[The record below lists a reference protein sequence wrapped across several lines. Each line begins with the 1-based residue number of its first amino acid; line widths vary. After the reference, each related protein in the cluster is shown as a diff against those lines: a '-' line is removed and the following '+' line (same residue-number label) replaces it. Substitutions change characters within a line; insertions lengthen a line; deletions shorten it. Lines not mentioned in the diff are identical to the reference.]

1 MHVIKL
7 LNRCLI
13 NIYISGL
20 SCKNEDQYLL
30 DRKLSVSAQYTTN
43 DRDQSDEEGLVNAAS
58 EEHNDM
64 LSYLDNADL
73 NDYSHLKTTNIED
86 SQLTYI
92 PCKDGPPRLV
102 QKSAIVWFAESS
114 GVRRLSNDRLSR
126 VMQTAEFQQR
136 SKAIVSVL
144 GRQTVRVQDWC
155 VLKKHCALGTISK
168 DWPMET

>member
-43 DRDQSDEEGLVNAAS
+43 DREQSDEEGLVNAAS

-73 NDYSHLKTTNIED
+73 NHYSHLKTKTSKTANLHK
-86 SQLTYI
+86 S
-92 PCKDGPPRLV
+92 LV
-102 QKSAIVWFAESS
+102 KTDLRVLFKKVLSS
-114 GVRRLSNDRLSR
+114 GLPNHQECED
-126 VMQTAEFQQR
+126 
-136 SKAIVSVL
+136 
-144 GRQTVRVQDWC
+144 
-155 VLKKHCALGTISK
+155 
-168 DWPMET
+168 